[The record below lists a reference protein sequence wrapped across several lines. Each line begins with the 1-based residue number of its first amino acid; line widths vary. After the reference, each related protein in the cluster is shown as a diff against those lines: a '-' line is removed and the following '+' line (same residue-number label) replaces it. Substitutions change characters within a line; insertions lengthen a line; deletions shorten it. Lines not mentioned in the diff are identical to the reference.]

1 MGIPF
6 VDLKAQYKSIKGQ
19 IDKTIFEV
27 IESTQ
32 FIGGK
37 KLTAFENNFA
47 QYVDAAY
54 GVGTSSG
61 TSALH
66 LALTALGVGRGDEVI
81 TATNTFIATTE
92 AISLTGATPILVD
105 VDDDT
110 LNIDP
115 GKVEEAVTN
124 RTKAIIPVHLYGQ
137 SADMD
142 AIREIATRHSIKIVA
157 DAAQAHG
164 ADVNGS
170 RKAILGD
177 VTCFSFYPGKN
188 LGAYGDGGM
197 VVTDD
202 GELAEMMRRL
212 GNHGRF
218 DKFSHNEEGFNYRL
232 DAIQA
237 AVLDVKLGHLDAW
250 NEGRRSRAKRYHE
263 AFEGGPVRP
272 VGEAPG
278 RYHVYHLYVV
288 RTPERDR
295 LLEGLAKR
303 EIGAGIHYPVP
314 LHLQGAYKR
323 LGLAKG
329 SFPVAEK
336 AVMEIVSL
344 PIYAELNDD
353 MVDEVVTAV
362 KEILG

>member
-6 VDLKAQYKSIKGQ
+6 VDLKTQYKSIKGQ
-19 IDKTIFEV
+19 IDKAIFEV

-32 FIGGK
+32 FVGGK
-37 KLTAFENNFA
+37 KLAAFEQNFA
-47 QYVDAAY
+47 QYVDAQHA
-54 GVGTSSG
+54 VGTSSG

-92 AISLTGATPILVD
+92 AISLTGATPVLVD
-105 VDDDT
+105 AEDDT

-115 GKVEEAVTN
+115 EKVEAAVTD
-124 RTKAIIPVHLYGQ
+124 RTKVIIPVHLYGQ

-142 AIREIATRHSIKIVA
+142 AIRDIAARHSIKIVA

-164 ADVNGS
+164 ANLNGS

-177 VTCFSFYPGKN
+177 VSSFSFYPGKN
-188 LGAYGDGGM
+188 LGAYGDGGI

-202 GELAEMMRRL
+202 GELAEKMRCL

-218 DKFSHNEEGFNYRL
+218 GKFNHNEEGFNYRL
-232 DAIQA
+232 DGIQA
-237 AVLDVKLGHLDAW
+237 AILDVKLGHLDGW

-272 VGEAPG
+272 VGEVPG

-295 LLEGLAKR
+295 LLKGLAER
-303 EIGAGIHYPVP
+303 GIGAGIHYPVP
-314 LHLQGAYKR
+314 LHLQGAYER
-323 LGLAKG
+323 LGLTKG
-329 SFPVAEK
+329 MFPVAEK
-336 AVMEIVSL
+336 AAGEIVSL
-344 PIYAELNDD
+344 PIYAELEDD
-353 MVDEVVTAV
+353 MVDEVVAAV
-362 KEILG
+362 NEILG